1 MKRSLKAIH
10 PAQTEGEGD
19 GFGTRRDKE
28 IGATLQRNAWDKN
41 TRLLT
46 PIFTSIS
53 RPLCSEIRKRGE
65 MGRTSANRAV
75 ASSRVAETEEAVK
88 TFDSFVEMS
97 CTEWGSASEKM
108 LEYS

>member
-1 MKRSLKAIH
+1 M
-10 PAQTEGEGD
+10 QTEGEGD

-53 RPLCSEIRKRGE
+53 RPLSMEIRKRGE
-65 MGRTSANRAV
+65 LGRTSAKRAF
-75 ASSRVAETEEAVK
+75 ASSKVAETDEAAK
-88 TFDSFVEMS
+88 TFDSFVDMS
-97 CTEWGSASEKM
+97 CTEWGSASERM
-108 LEYS
+108 LAHS